1 MKFYIFHLTKIK
13 DAFQLVLNKVS
24 ECITQDRT
32 EINLVEVRLVII
44 DNHMDIDF

>member
-13 DAFQLVLNKVS
+13 DASQLVLNKVS